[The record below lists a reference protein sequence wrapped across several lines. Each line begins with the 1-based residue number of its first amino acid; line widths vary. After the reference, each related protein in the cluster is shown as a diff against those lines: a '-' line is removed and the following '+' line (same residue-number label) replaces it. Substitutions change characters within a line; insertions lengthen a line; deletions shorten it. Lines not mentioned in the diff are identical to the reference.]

1 MYLSVFLITATMIPA
16 LEISILA
23 RTEINSTF
31 ISIPVL
37 LLRLL
42 ISESFAIWMFLSRNR
57 METIKHLIQANEHL
71 SEYNNFGY
79 LQKYYYPT

>member
-1 MYLSVFLITATMIPA
+1 
-16 LEISILA
+16 
-23 RTEINSTF
+23 
-31 ISIPVL
+31 
-37 LLRLL
+37 
-42 ISESFAIWMFLSRNR
+42 MFLSRNH